1 MQCRGYEPTKSI
13 MFVANRCEKKKGCDI
28 IRYFYDDYA
37 KHMWRYY
44 CMNRFITADMMNDV
58 DLHNWSA
65 CNTVFSDMPQSE
77 QDILCAFG
85 TCKRG
90 MEEKTIAEYAARN
103 KISRIDAW
111 AVIHKAFKM
120 AAIERG
126 LIDRR
131 GKNGKE

>member
-1 MQCRGYEPTKSI
+1 
-13 MFVANRCEKKKGCDI
+13 
-28 IRYFYDDYA
+28 
-37 KHMWRYY
+37 MWRYY
-44 CMNRFITADMMNDV
+44 CLNRFITADMMTDV
-58 DLHNWSA
+58 DLQNWSA

-77 QDILCAFG
+77 QDILYAFG

-126 LIDRR
+126 LIDRC